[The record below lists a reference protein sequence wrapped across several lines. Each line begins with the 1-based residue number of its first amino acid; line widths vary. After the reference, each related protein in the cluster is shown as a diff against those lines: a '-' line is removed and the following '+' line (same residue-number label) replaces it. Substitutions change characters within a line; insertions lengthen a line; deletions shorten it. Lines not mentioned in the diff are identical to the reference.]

1 MFLIDYANLVRILI
15 FSSLLMLIFFLHVD
29 LEYALNEIDI
39 AKEWHYAPLVA
50 EGLENPLALNAI
62 IERAFNGTKKE
73 RMRGCWIL
81 HHISDIRPEL
91 FYNKERK
98 MIAQLDQM
106 KTDAEAR
113 FILRYYS
120 KYQLPR
126 HDEREGKLLDLS
138 FDAIIAPS
146 QAAAPRVYAMSIVHR
161 MVKKYPELASELAQ
175 SIEMAC
181 EHGTPGMKS
190 RGGKILKDLAKKGL
204 L

>member
-1 MFLIDYANLVRILI
+1 
-15 FSSLLMLIFFLHVD
+15 VD
-29 LEYALNEIDI
+29 LEYALNEIDS

-50 EGLENPLALNAI
+50 AGLENPQALDAI

-81 HHISDIRPEL
+81 HHISDSRPEL
-91 FYNKERK
+91 FYKKERE

-126 HDEREGKLLDLS
+126 HDDREGQLLHFS
-138 FDAIIAPS
+138 FNTIINPN
-146 QAAAPRVYAMSIVHR
+146 QAAAPRVHAMSIVHR
-161 MVKKYPELASELAQ
+161 MVKKYPELAPELAQ
-175 SIEMAC
+175 SIEIAC
-181 EHGTPGMKS
+181 EHGTTGMKN
-190 RGGKILKDLAKKGL
+190 RGGKILKDLKKKGL
-204 L
+204 I

>member
-1 MFLIDYANLVRILI
+1 M
-15 FSSLLMLIFFLHVD
+15 D
-29 LEYALNEIDI
+29 LEYALNEIDS

-50 EGLENPLALNAI
+50 AGLENPQALDAI
-62 IERAFNGTKKE
+62 IERAFSGTKKE

-81 HHISDIRPEL
+81 HHISDSRPEL
-91 FYNKERK
+91 FYKKERE

-126 HDEREGKLLDLS
+126 HDEREGQLLDFS
-138 FDAIIAPS
+138 FNAIISPS

-175 SIEMAC
+175 SIEIAC
-181 EHGTPGMKS
+181 EHGTPGMKN
-190 RGGKILKDLAKKGL
+190 RGGKIIKDLMKKGL

>member
-1 MFLIDYANLVRILI
+1 M
-15 FSSLLMLIFFLHVD
+15 D
-29 LEYALNEIDI
+29 LEYALNEIDS

-50 EGLENPLALNAI
+50 EGLENPIALNAI
-62 IERAFNGTKKE
+62 VERAFNGTKKE

-91 FYNKERK
+91 FYKKERE

-126 HDEREGKLLDLS
+126 HDEREGRLLDFS
-138 FDAIIAPS
+138 FNTIVTPS

>member
-1 MFLIDYANLVRILI
+1 M
-15 FSSLLMLIFFLHVD
+15 D
-29 LEYALNEIDI
+29 LEYALNELDS

-50 EGLENPLALNAI
+50 AGIERPEALEAI
-62 IERAFNGTKKE
+62 LERAFNGTKKE

-81 HHISDIRPEL
+81 HHISDSRPEL
-91 FYNKERK
+91 FYKKERE

-126 HDEREGKLLDLS
+126 QDEREGLLLDFS
-138 FDAIIAPS
+138 FNTIVAPS

-161 MVKKYPELASELAQ
+161 MVKKYLELASELAQ
-175 SIEMAC
+175 SIEIAC
-181 EHGTPGMKS
+181 EYGTSGMKN
-190 RGGKILKDLAKKGL
+190 RGGKILKDLMKKGL